1 MENITKKYLKDNLN
15 NKDQH
20 IDGLVG
26 KYLNVDEK
34 TMNESSQNLS
44 MVSYI
49 RSKLTN
55 VQDPSEIVILGS
67 LLSLV
72 GISMIS
78 SNDNLK
84 NSIISMSRS
93 LIGRM

>member
-49 RSKLTN
+49 RSKFTN
-55 VQDPSEIVILGS
+55 VQYPSEIVILGS